1 MKKSHRAGIQAIAVL
16 ILLVGGILL
25 FRHLASQRPDLIRED
40 PLPPAPMVRVETVY
54 TGAHP
59 VTILGQGTVMP
70 VREIRVIPEV
80 SGKVIW
86 LAESM
91 KDGGSF
97 EKGELMLKIDPRD
110 YEVAVAQARA
120 RLADAKALLQRAK
133 EESEA
138 AIDEWREHFS
148 PGPDQTPPPLVAR
161 IPQLEAAQAQ
171 MEALAADLERA
182 KLNLERSQIKA
193 PFAGQV
199 TDKAVDI
206 GQFVAPGQV
215 LAGFFD
221 TSAVEIVLPLEDS
234 DLAWFSVP
242 GFTQEGGQG
251 SLALVK
257 ATVAGQDREW
267 QGRVSHAQARLDT
280 RSRMVRVVVRVENP
294 YAQKPPAAVGLF
306 ANVEIRGQTLEGV
319 SFMPRAALRQGNVV
333 WKVDSENRLRFAP
346 VTVARVSDE
355 GVIVTDG
362 LSQGD
367 RVVVS
372 LLHGASDG
380 MLVRVANSNSLEAH
394 AVGEQAPMVK
404 E

>member
-1 MKKSHRAGIQAIAVL
+1 MVVL
-16 ILLVGGILL
+16 ILLAGGVFL
-25 FRHLASQRPDLIRED
+25 FRYLAAQRPDLVRED
-40 PLPPAPMVRVETVY
+40 PPPPAPMVRVEKVSAGT
-54 TGAHP
+54 HP
-59 VTILGQGTVMP
+59 VIVLGEGTVSP
-70 VREIRVIPEV
+70 VREIRVVPEV

-86 LAESM
+86 LSESM

-97 EKGELMLKIDPRD
+97 AQGGLMLTIDPRD

-138 AIDEWREHFS
+138 ATQEWREHFS
-148 PGPDQTPPPLVAR
+148 PGPDQTPPSLVAR

-171 MEALAADLERA
+171 VEALAADLERA
-182 KLNLERSQIKA
+182 KLNLERTRITA
-193 PFAGQV
+193 PFAGRV

-221 TSAVEIVLPLEDS
+221 TSAVEIVVPLEDHE
-234 DLAWFSVP
+234 LAWFDVP

-251 SLALVK
+251 SPALVR
-257 ATVAGQDREW
+257 ATVAGRERTW
-267 QGRVSHAQARLDT
+267 QGTVSRAQARLDT

-306 ANVEIRGQTLEGV
+306 ASVEIQGKTLPDV
-319 SFMPRAALRQGNVV
+319 AFIPRAALRQGDLV
-333 WKVDSENRLRFAP
+333 WKVDEESRLRFAP
-346 VTVARVSDE
+346 VTVARISDE
-355 GVIVTDG
+355 GVIVTSG
-362 LSQGD
+362 VSQGE

-372 LLHGASDG
+372 LLHGVSDG
-380 MLVRVANSNSLEAH
+380 MLVRVANSNSFEAP
-394 AVGEQAPMVK
+394 AAGGQARMT
-404 E
+404 EE